1 MRYFY
6 NAQKQATLG
15 LGHGLSAIALTA
27 ILTLGPI
34 LPGLAQE
41 YQQAGWHTFHAH
53 LSDLGSPY
61 DLIAAN
67 TEIEQALSLGTDY
80 LFPQDITRIMLQ
92 LPAVLTCSDALGLEA
107 QRDRAAALAMRATN
121 VPIADLGLSQI
132 EALRE
137 TAISLHFLGYPK
149 QARYIV
155 DKLLAGIDGAN
166 PQMQITILLADAQ
179 LALLNTNGTSQTK
192 IDPVHEQRYI
202 ALRNLLNAY
211 QTMPYNFLAGAAFA
225 SLAALYERA
234 HDYPAALECSRS
246 AIKNI
251 LQKENLSPEDQDEIR
266 RAAFLK
272 NTMAKKF
279 AAAGKNDLSK
289 SLDEYFV
296 QKTAGLPA
304 DFAINANLPIV
315 TWPYP
320 NDDLNYYKLIDQ
332 SLRAIAGQPR
342 PNIDFSIGLDSSQ
355 TKANVLRIAR
365 ARNLANA
372 SAAAGNTAGAKVRLA
387 QLAALTDG
395 WQSTDKVAPLKTA
408 ILLDLAYLDRKPATL
423 EKATAF
429 IKKCG
434 DSQSI
439 LLQQAQLLRTSA
451 KPEQAVWLLEQNK
464 NQMKSGMA
472 IVTYPEEC
480 ILAYLAA
487 GQKPKALALMPDLF
501 ALKGNVQDDYLRILV
516 MALKK
521 HHLQSQVPIVARAFS
536 LDKLDDPAFYR
547 CRAEAMPAQQA
558 DLLLEVGLTRDLD
571 EMLKVT
577 SLTSYTC
584 HDSVDSIK
592 MARYA
597 KSKGYAAQAANFY
610 CLDVSREMSLY
621 QNYSSA
627 RRNECLTNIA
637 SAPTFLP
644 GMLLLSTMS
653 MGDFSLHTMAL
664 YKKAID
670 RAQDLAKQNHDDP
683 DDQIKY
689 TLYNI
694 DKMQSE
700 YAVAKSRI
708 DLAANLAHSKSLIK
722 PDMEQLARTLMDEL
736 EKMQVAKQNP
746 KNWELPQLLQLE
758 TFQENDRMD
767 LAIQLLTKAIEVDK
781 AAVAANNGNSF
792 AIVTPASLLADYYL
806 RQNDADQAIAAL
818 QTCFTAAEK
827 QSDLSMIAGSYAY
840 KSGKEYVDFIR
851 VAANRAARSGNTRA
865 TSKVCA
871 AAIDHYLSQNR
882 PQAPNMVLL
891 QLAMARL
898 QEANGQN
905 AKAVELRRKANE
917 LQQFLNGTGASK
929 QDKSLEIAYATP
941 PEPGRDVFF
950 ARSARQALEHNLAL
964 YRAERG
970 VLDDVTQRS
979 LHDLVRYYVQ
989 YKDYDAAIKLQ
1000 KTYIDQQKPIVGESS
1015 ARIYQEQLT
1024 LATILLAA
1032 GKTQEAKDM
1041 LGSLVAWSADN
1052 EGNGKDLRI
1061 AALYKELGDNE
1072 KAMALSDNKLNE
1084 AAERNDQLGTL
1095 WIRKLQEVTK

>member
-6 NAQKQATLG
+6 NAQKQAIKG
-15 LGHGLSAIALTA
+15 LGRGLSAIALA
-27 ILTLGPI
+27 IALALGPI
-34 LPGLAQE
+34 LPALAQE
-41 YQQAGWHTFHAH
+41 YQQASWHIFHAH
-53 LSDLGSPY
+53 LSDLGSPN

-67 TEIEQALSLGTDY
+67 AEIEQALSLGSDY

-92 LPAVLTCSDALGLEA
+92 LPAVLTCSDALGLDA
-107 QRDRAAALAMRATN
+107 QRNRAAALAMRAAD
-121 VPIADLGLSQI
+121 VPMADLGFSQV

-137 TAISLHFLGYPK
+137 TAITLHFLGYPK

-179 LALLNTNGTSQTK
+179 LALLKATGTAQSK
-192 IDPVHEQRYI
+192 IDPVHKQRYI

-211 QTMPYNFLAGAAFA
+211 QPMPYNFLAGAAFA
-225 SLAALYERA
+225 TLAALYERA
-234 HDYPAALECSRS
+234 HDYPAALDCSRS

-251 LQKENLSPEDQDEIR
+251 LQRENLSPKDQDELR
-266 RAAFLK
+266 RAAFFK
-272 NTMAKKF
+272 NAMAKRF
-279 AAAGKNDLSK
+279 AAAGKKDLAK

-304 DFAINANLPIV
+304 DFAINANLPVV

-320 NDDLNYYKLIDQ
+320 DNNLNYHKLIDQ
-332 SLRAIAGQPR
+332 CLRTIAGQPR
-342 PNIDFSIGLDSSQ
+342 PAIDFSIGLDSSQ

-372 SAAAGNTAGAKVRLA
+372 SAAAGNTARAKVRLT

-408 ILLDLAYLDRKPATL
+408 ILLNLAYLDRKPATL
-423 EKATAF
+423 AKATAF
-429 IKKCG
+429 IQKSG
-434 DSQSI
+434 DAQSI

-451 KPEQAVWLLEQNK
+451 KPEQAIWLLEQNK

-472 IVTYPEEC
+472 IIAYPEEC

-501 ALKGNVQDDYLRILV
+501 AHKGNVQDDYLRILV

-521 HHLQSQVPIVARAFS
+521 HHLQSQIPIVARAFS

-547 CRAEAMPAQQA
+547 CRVEAMPAQQA
-558 DLLLEVGLTRDLD
+558 DLLLDVGLTRDLD
-571 EMLKVT
+571 EMFKVT
-577 SLTSYTC
+577 SLISYTC

-610 CLDVSREMSLY
+610 CLDVSREMRLY

-627 RRNECLTNIA
+627 RRNECLANIA

-644 GMLLLSTMS
+644 DMLLLSTMS

-694 DKMQSE
+694 DKMQNE

-708 DLAANLAHSKSLIK
+708 DLAAKLVHSKSLIK
-722 PDMEQLARTLMDEL
+722 PDIEKLARTLIDEL
-736 EKMQVAKQNP
+736 EKMQAKQFQT
-746 KNWELPQLLQLE
+746 NWELPQFLQLE
-758 TFQENDRMD
+758 TFQENNRLD
-767 LAIQLLTKAIEVDK
+767 LAIQVLTKALEVDRT
-781 AAVAANNGNSF
+781 AVAANNGNSF

-818 QTCFTAAEK
+818 QTCFAAAEK

-840 KSGKEYVDFIR
+840 KSGNEYVDFIR
-851 VAANRAARSGNTRA
+851 VAANRAAKSGDTRA

-898 QEANGQN
+898 QDADGQN

-917 LQQFLNGTGASK
+917 LQQFLNGTNASK
-929 QDKSLEIAYATP
+929 QDKSLEIAYAIP

-950 ARSARQALEHNLAL
+950 ARSARQALEYNLAL
-964 YRAERG
+964 YQAERG

-989 YKDYDAAIKLQ
+989 YKDYNAAIKLQ
-1000 KTYIDQQKPIVGESS
+1000 KSYIDQQKPIVGKSS

-1032 GKTQEAKDM
+1032 GKTKEAKDM

-1052 EGNGKDLRI
+1052 GGNGKDLRI
-1061 AALYKELGDNE
+1061 AALFKELGDNE

-1084 AAERNDQLGTL
+1084 AAEQNDQLGTL